1 MTLRPKILVVD
12 GYKQDAREE
21 LVSGGATVA
30 AELYIRMLE
39 SLYPN
44 ILCDKIFP
52 SDPSASIP
60 QGSNLSDYDG
70 VAWTGC
76 SLTVFEDNLEVR
88 RQIEFARECFQLGI
102 PGFGSCWAAQIAIV
116 AAGGSCRKNPK
127 GREMGVA
134 RKILLTPEG
143 RGHPM
148 YIGKASVFDAYIS
161 HVDEITS
168 IPPGTLILSGN
179 TFTKVQSVSVNFLN
193 GTFWGL
199 QYHPEYNLYEMAR
212 LTWCR
217 IDKLLKLGFFK
228 DRDAGENYVRL
239 LETLHKDPERKD
251 LSWILGIDNDV
262 LDQNIR
268 CIEVKN
274 WIENLVIPAMINH
287 G

>member
-116 AAGGSCRKNPK
+116 AAGGSCRENPK

-274 WIENLVIPAMINH
+274 WIENLVIPTMINH

>member
-116 AAGGSCRKNPK
+116 AAGGSCR
-127 GREMGVA
+127 GAGGGSA
-134 RKILLTPEG
+134 R
-143 RGHPM
+143 
-148 YIGKASVFDAYIS
+148 
-161 HVDEITS
+161 
-168 IPPGTLILSGN
+168 GT
-179 TFTKVQSVSVNFLN
+179 
-193 GTFWGL
+193 
-199 QYHPEYNLYEMAR
+199 
-212 LTWCR
+212 R
-217 IDKLLKLGFFK
+217 I
-228 DRDAGENYVRL
+228 
-239 LETLHKDPERKD
+239 
-251 LSWILGIDNDV
+251 
-262 LDQNIR
+262 Q
-268 CIEVKN
+268 
-274 WIENLVIPAMINH
+274 
-287 G
+287 